1 MDDDAFHSGLTSG
14 LLTYQSMTCY
24 SKRYSKSSTR
34 TDHLHHTKK
43 IKKKSRRIRAY
54 DNNNHTPL
62 YRPWNSGLDEQSTID
77 SA

>member
-34 TDHLHHTKK
+34 TDHLHHTKNK
-43 IKKKSRRIRAY
+43 EEIKKNTS
-54 DNNNHTPL
+54 L
-62 YRPWNSGLDEQSTID
+62 
-77 SA
+77 

>member
-1 MDDDAFHSGLTSG
+1 MIAQYYAD
-14 LLTYQSMTCY
+14 
-24 SKRYSKSSTR
+24 
-34 TDHLHHTKK
+34 TDGTVRGIASQAQEQTIFITLK

-62 YRPWNSGLDEQSTID
+62 YRLWNSGLDEQSTID